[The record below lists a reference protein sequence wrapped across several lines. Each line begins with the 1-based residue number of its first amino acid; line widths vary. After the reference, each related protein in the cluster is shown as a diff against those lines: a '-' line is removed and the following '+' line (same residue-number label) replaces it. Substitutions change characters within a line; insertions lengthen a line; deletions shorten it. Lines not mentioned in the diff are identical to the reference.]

1 MLRQAPPKA
10 PIHHHDIQSISSDT
24 KHKMSKSA
32 PKPRASKQPTI
43 RLKKPANPRKPI
55 PKRSHSPSHSS
66 AEQHYS
72 QTEQVYFQAQ
82 PFVPSSFVPSH
93 FFTNPSQNY
102 FVYSADEDVSKV
114 RTMDEISSHPP
125 TPSVFEKLI
134 AQEYMESRLR
144 SPDSLALLQK
154 PSIRTDRQHMSQEER
169 IAFYDFVDSVLG
181 PPCGVQESVG
191 TYKAYMAEQSRL
203 YFERILPDSH
213 DHMRK
218 VQAQTYVRSQTASQA
233 QSSTDSVD
241 FRKWLVSDSSADSSL
256 DDQRSPYSSYGSRVS
271 EVILANSRSD
281 TTGPAEHAP
290 YGAEYNFSGTLDDL
304 FPDVNGNSLR
314 IDEAM
319 GSPVERSVPENW
331 NNFVADEDD
340 VAISPTLV
348 VGSPSTQQTSPDIQ
362 SSPVIETPTSVYQQ
376 FIQHKNS
383 YFGIVY
389 SSQTA
394 QWTPTLQN
402 DAIYYPA
409 NLSPRARFQDDL
421 NVVQKSR
428 ESEDM
433 FKYTARPLSVRN
445 ILHPNPSEIAKTRTR
460 SSGTHV
466 ARMRTSSAG
475 GGM

>member
-10 PIHHHDIQSISSDT
+10 PVHHHDTSSISSDT
-24 KHKMSKSA
+24 KYKMSKSA

-43 RLKKPANPRKPI
+43 RLKKHANPRKPI

-93 FFTNPSQNY
+93 FFTNPAQNY

-114 RTMDEISSHPP
+114 QTMDEISSHPP
-125 TPSVFEKLI
+125 TPVFEKMV
-134 AQEYMESRLR
+134 AQEHMESRLR
-144 SPDSLALLQK
+144 FPDSLALSQK
-154 PSIRTDRQHMSQEER
+154 PSMRADRQHMSQEER

-203 YFERILPDSH
+203 YFERILPGSH

-218 VQAQTYVRSQTASQA
+218 VQAQTYVRSQAA
-233 QSSTDSVD
+233 QTSTDSVD
-241 FRKWLVSDSSADSSL
+241 FRKWLVSDGSADSSL
-256 DDQRSPYSSYGSRVS
+256 DDQQTPAPYYSSYSPRVS
-271 EVILANSRSD
+271 EVILANSRTD

-290 YGAEYNFSGTLDDL
+290 YRAEYNFSGTLDDL
-304 FPDVNGNSLR
+304 FPDVNRNTLHN
-314 IDEAM
+314 DAAV

-331 NNFVADEDD
+331 NDFVSDEND

-348 VGSPSTQQTSPDIQ
+348 MDSPSTQQMSPDIQ

-376 FIQHKNS
+376 FIQHKNLN
-383 YFGIVY
+383 FGIVY

-402 DAIYYPA
+402 NGMYHPLAA
-409 NLSPRARFQDDL
+409 TLSPRARFQDD
-421 NVVQKSR
+421 NVVQKSQ

-445 ILHPNPSEIAKTRTR
+445 ILHPSTSEIARTRTR

-475 GGM
+475 GGI

>member
-1 MLRQAPPKA
+1 
-10 PIHHHDIQSISSDT
+10 
-24 KHKMSKSA
+24 MSKSA

-43 RLKKPANPRKPI
+43 RLKRPANPRKPI

-82 PFVPSSFVPSH
+82 PFIPSSFVPSH

-102 FVYSADEDVSKV
+102 FVYSADEDG

-125 TPSVFEKLI
+125 TPVFEKMI
-134 AQEYMESRLR
+134 AQEHTQSRLR
-144 SPDSLALLQK
+144 SPDPPALSQK

-169 IAFYDFVDSVLG
+169 IAFYDFVDGVLG

-203 YFERILPDSH
+203 YFERILPSSH

-241 FRKWLVSDSSADSSL
+241 FRKWLVSDGSADSPL
-256 DDQRSPYSSYGSRVS
+256 DDQRSPAPYYSSYGARVS

-281 TTGPAEHAP
+281 TTGPAEHTP

-304 FPDVNGNSLR
+304 FPDVDGNSLR
-314 IDEAM
+314 NDEAM
-319 GSPVERSVPENW
+319 GSPVERSVSENW
-331 NNFVADEDD
+331 NDFVTDEDD
-340 VAISPTLV
+340 FAISPTLV
-348 VGSPSTQQTSPDIQ
+348 MGSPSTQQTSPDIQ

-376 FIQHKNS
+376 FIQHKNPS
-383 YFGIVY
+383 FGIVY

-394 QWTPTLQN
+394 QWTPTFQN
-402 DAIYYPA
+402 DAMYHPDT
-409 NLSPRARFQDDL
+409 LSPVRFQDDD
-421 NVVQKSR
+421 VVQKSR
-428 ESEDM
+428 GSDDM
-433 FKYTARPLSVRN
+433 FKYTAHPLSVRN
-445 ILHPNPSEIAKTRTR
+445 ILQPNPSEITRTR
-460 SSGTHV
+460 MRTSGTHV
-466 ARMRTSSAG
+466 ARIRTSSAG